1 MEAKL
6 AGPKLAGPVSVYS
19 TDAAP
24 VSKEEE
30 EERRIRLTEPPP
42 RIRQGTALPGAL
54 SASEWH

>member
-54 SASEWH
+54 SH